1 MEDDF
6 DEVEDLVMSDD
17 FDEDNDYLLEQQEL
31 QDFAQDGYFENLEPV
46 GDGYWG

>member
-31 QDFAQDGYFENLEPV
+31 EDFAQDGTLKNLEPV
-46 GDGYWG
+46 GDEYWG